1 MNEYWED
8 EMDLWTNHQFNFIIG
23 PRNHNRQFL
32 KSLILAI
39 RLQEQV
45 RYNPDKEYIIV
56 TGSGAHTAS
65 KAYLRAIAVAGDL
78 RDFAAGFG
86 KPDECQ
92 HDCPACIACDDFYA
106 DFCAHKLQKEPGD
119 VQDNSLL
126 PLCQVLREDKR
137 CYSFGGDCYTWTDY
151 SSQPDVC
158 VRHDPGD

>member
-8 EMDLWTNHQFNFIIG
+8 EMSLLTAGQFNFIIG
-23 PRNHNRQFL
+23 LPGRDSQFL

-65 KAYLRAIAVAGDL
+65 KAYLRAIAVAEDL
-78 RDFAAGFG
+78 HDFAAGFG

-126 PLCQVLREDKR
+126 PLCQVLRQSER
-137 CYSFGGDCYTWTDY
+137 NYRFGGACYTGADY